1 MPGTLATRAAE
12 ALAPVIRSAI
22 GLAVL
27 AVVPLFLVFANDQ
40 LKELLDRFVGG
51 CVLVVDKRVSKA
63 GQVLVTAQIAGEMPK
78 GVPLTFEGRDALI
91 NTILFDEPYRQEAI
105 LEPDDLAFHPMTGQS
120 CPGELCVDSGS
131 AALRRQVQFVM
142 RDLRPEFGYRFRI
155 RLRPEGDDPK
165 KPVTVQNLKVFAVFD
180 KGLADGVCRV
190 QPRRWFNF
198 WVWATPLQKALLF
211 IGMVVSGGLLLQ
223 WARSKGASS

>member
-1 MPGTLATRAAE
+1 MPSKLSARARE
-12 ALAPVIRSAI
+12 VVPGLIRAAI

-27 AVVPLFLVFANDQ
+27 AVAPLFIVFANDQ
-40 LKELLDRFVGG
+40 LKELVDRFVGG

-120 CPGELCVDSGS
+120 CPGELCADSGS
-131 AALRRQVQFVM
+131 APLRRQVQFVM

-155 RLRPEGDDPK
+155 RLQPDGDGAK

-198 WVWATPLQKALLF
+198 WVWATPLQKAFLF
-211 IGMVVSGGLLLQ
+211 IGMVVAGGLLLR
-223 WARSKGASS
+223 WARSKGDSS